1 MVFLGDNMQIDRKDI
16 KKSGEKCGL
25 DYAFEKLQGID
36 DIGFLEFGEEDIV
49 RNPIIT
55 EILKK
60 WNSIPQNNE

>member
-1 MVFLGDNMQIDRKDI
+1 MQIDRKDI

-25 DYAFEKLQGID
+25 DYAFDVLKDIDGVGI
-36 DIGFLEFGEEDIV
+36 IEFTEEDIV

-60 WNSIPQNNE
+60 WNNIPQNTD